1 MDSQKRRKYYES
13 KKTRFD
19 AEQAQAAL
27 ERAARQ
33 LTDGDYAGAVQ
44 TCQEFLPLAQ
54 ERPFQ
59 RAEFL
64 NCMGTGNMMLREY
77 DAAYDAFTE
86 TLEIVS
92 NDPYLWYNRGIA
104 SRMTMRSGQA
114 LQDFER
120 AVVLEGTGSMAGQYA
135 HAEQLTRQLVQQHL
149 AMRGSD
155 FTLEQLIEQEE
166 LFQQAVNRMAAGA
179 WTEAE
184 EMLRRV
190 IALRDGPPQP
200 WTNLGACLAMQRRYD
215 EAEAAYQRA
224 LERDPN
230 NENALHNLRLLAETR
245 QTDDLPESQVV
256 NPFDAPPDE
265 GHQD

>member
-13 KKTRFD
+13 KKTKSD

-120 AVVLEGTGSMAGQYA
+120 AVVLEGTGSCKVS
-135 HAEQLTRQLVQQHL
+135 TWFIR
-149 AMRGSD
+149 
-155 FTLEQLIEQEE
+155 I
-166 LFQQAVNRMAAGA
+166 
-179 WTEAE
+179 WTTT
-184 EMLRRV
+184 RRV
-190 IALRDGPPQP
+190 GSE
-200 WTNLGACLAMQRRYD
+200 M
-215 EAEAAYQRA
+215 
-224 LERDPN
+224 
-230 NENALHNLRLLAETR
+230 
-245 QTDDLPESQVV
+245 VV
-256 NPFDAPPDE
+256 GSKSSGNSFVIP
-265 GHQD
+265 GV